1 MRLLLPDVFQY
12 RLAKRAQRIASVDDM
27 NDDVRRVDD
36 LVELAIDTAR
46 GSFRIDR
53 LNDICVRLEVV
64 GTGRRCDEPVLP
76 LCRVLALLRSRFACL
91 A

>member
-12 RLAKRAQRIASVDDM
+12 RLAKRAHRIASVDDM

-36 LVELAIDTAR
+36 LVKLAIDTAR
-46 GSFRIDR
+46 GPLRIDR

-64 GTGRRCDEPVLP
+64 G
-76 LCRVLALLRSRFACL
+76 SRG
-91 A
+91 